1 MLGLFDQLGP
11 AEILIIL
18 ALFLLLFGAKK
29 LPEMAR
35 SLGRS
40 STEFRKGLKEG
51 GKEPEESAPEGTK
64 AAESKPS
71 EKTAGSAAE

>member
-1 MLGLFDQLGP
+1 
-11 AEILIIL
+11 
-18 ALFLLLFGAKK
+18 
-29 LPEMAR
+29 MAR